1 MPVTPTYP
9 GVYVEEIPSG
19 VRTITGV
26 ATSITAFIG
35 RAKKGATNDPILIN
49 SYGEYERIF
58 GGLWNESTMGFAV
71 RDFYTNGGSQAV
83 IVRLFNPGEMQATDT
98 NGVFETVSAIKTAA
112 DNDTEPEKNAG
123 IEEAKNNHLDNTPP
137 PPVSDPN
144 SWPEQNTEAGKIAKD
159 FAIEMYNSNVWAAV
173 DDIKNAGNEASGIT
187 AAKRHLDNKDP
198 RPLGEPKTWP
208 YQNTER
214 GQTAKEIAIELHKLQ
229 DVIPIV
235 TDIQGTDNKEDAIL
249 AAQTYLDSEPSE
261 PSNDPNTWPEQT
273 TVPGK
278 IAKEMAI
285 NINELSDN
293 LTGDDYKEEVDIII
307 GNVLESHGLINIVSA
322 EDYSGR
328 VDIIIESLKIDVS
341 DEKYTKDID
350 KIVADLQIRQK
361 AQLSVGETDN
371 TTLLLEAANEGSW
384 GNELRAR
391 VDYNGLEASSPLFNL
406 SVRDGGTGEVET
418 FQNLSVDEN
427 ETRYIK
433 KVLEKDSQLV
443 RMLGNPPSAR
453 PEENP
458 STWEEIEDQIDEG
471 SREEEKKKFK
481 AEGVWYELCSNG
493 VEPINRAGDG
503 DPLESNNFTE
513 GEGDKTGIYALEKA
527 DLFNLLCIPPYKQAA
542 DGLDV
547 ETGVI
552 DKAIAYCEKRRA
564 MMIIDSPSGWKKKED
579 AKSGINNQVG
589 STSKNAAVFF
599 PRLVMPNPL
608 KENQIEVFAAC
619 GAVAGIFART
629 DSTRGV
635 WKAPAGLE
643 AVLKGVI
650 ALSVPLTDPENGEL
664 NPLGINCLR
673 NRPPAGKIV
682 WGSRTRVGDDMLAS
696 EWKYIPVRR
705 LALYLEETLYRNTK
719 WAVFEP
725 NDEPLWSQLRLSIGS
740 FMQNLF
746 KQGAFQ
752 GSSPKDAYFVKC
764 DKETTTQYDI
774 DRGIVNIMIGFA
786 PLKPAEF
793 VILKFQQI
801 AGQS

>member
-35 RAKKGATNDPILIN
+35 RAFRGPTDEPILIN

-58 GGLWNESTMGFAV
+58 GGLFNDSTMSFAV

-83 IVRLFNPGEMQATDT
+83 IVRLFNPKELQATT
-98 NGVFETVSAIKTAA
+98 ESEFNEVKSAV
-112 DNDTEPEKNAG
+112 
-123 IEEAKNNHLDNTPP
+123 EAIL
-137 PPVSDPN
+137 
-144 SWPEQNTEAGKIAKD
+144 G
-159 FAIEMYNSNVWAAV
+159 
-173 DDIKNAGNEASGIT
+173 AGN
-187 AAKRHLDNKDP
+187 K
-198 RPLGEPKTWP
+198 
-208 YQNTER
+208 
-214 GQTAKEIAIELHKLQ
+214 Q
-229 DVIPIV
+229 D
-235 TDIQGTDNKEDAIL
+235 GIL
-249 AAQTYLDSEPSE
+249 AAWEEIGNPDNGDQ
-261 PSNDPNTWPEQT
+261 PNIWEIAEEKVTENVAKQMAIEIYALPDGLTEDDYT
-273 TVPGK
+273 KEVDK
-278 IAKEMAI
+278 IIAK
-285 NINELSDN
+285 
-293 LTGDDYKEEVDIII
+293 
-307 GNVLESHGLINIVSA
+307 
-322 EDYSGR
+322 
-328 VDIIIESLKIDVS
+328 
-341 DEKYTKDID
+341 
-350 KIVADLQIRQK
+350 LQIRAK
-361 AQLSVGETDN
+361 AQLSVGTDN
-371 TTLLLEAANEGSW
+371 VLVLEAANEGSW

-391 VDYNGLEASSPLFNL
+391 VDYDGLNDNSPLFNL

-418 FQNLSVDEN
+418 FQNVSVDPN
-427 ETRYIK
+427 QTRYIE

-443 RMLGNPPSAR
+443 RIIGTLPSAR
-453 PEENP
+453 PEKNP
-458 STWEEIEDQIDEG
+458 STWDEIKNQIDE
-471 SREEEKKKFK
+471 ELQEQEKRKFR
-481 AEGVWYELCSNG
+481 AEGVWYELSSNG
-493 VEPINRAGDG
+493 VKPIDHAGDG
-503 DPLESNNFTE
+503 DQLTSTNFTE
-513 GEGDKTGIYALEKA
+513 GEGEKEGIYALEKA
-527 DLFNLLCIPPYKQAA
+527 DLFNLLCIPPYKQEAN
-542 DGLDV
+542 GLDV

-552 DKAIAYCEKRRA
+552 EDAIIYCEKRRA
-564 MMIIDSPSGWKKKED
+564 MMILDSPSGWNTKGA
-579 AKSGINNQVG
+579 AKSGIDGDVG
-589 STSKNAAVFF
+589 STSPNAAVFF
-599 PRLVMPNPL
+599 PRLKMPNPL
-608 KENQIEVFAAC
+608 KENQMETFSAC

-629 DSTRGV
+629 DATRGV
-635 WKAPAGLE
+635 WKAPAGLD
-643 AVLKGVI
+643 AVLRGV
-650 ALSVPLTDPENGEL
+650 AGVSVPLTDPENGEL
-664 NPLGINCLR
+664 NPKGINCLR